1 MHSIHSTQDTAAKAM
16 RLMDA
21 RPDFADWKA
30 QRTVTHQERMW
41 FEKEHV
47 ELSWVNMLLSH
58 ANEQKDQDQQ
68 HSTLVIR

>member
-1 MHSIHSTQDTAAKAM
+1 M